1 MSSPRRLA
9 TAALGATAWSMTLRH
24 TLGVVALGVGCLM
37 GGTAA
42 ADTIFSYTGAIQT
55 FIALSTG
62 IHHVTATSAVGGFL
76 GGAGG
81 GGLGGGAGGFG
92 GGGAFKAVVVA
103 ATPVATVA
111 TGPEP
116 AAVKA
121 AAPGHRFAMVLT
133 SPTSS

>member
-1 MSSPRRLA
+1 
-9 TAALGATAWSMTLRH
+9 
-24 TLGVVALGVGCLM
+24 M

-92 GGGAFKAVVVA
+92 GGGGGAFKAVVVA
-103 ATPVATVA
+103 ATPVA